1 MKKKGLILNSNL
13 YKDNSFIVDMINE
26 NELFVFEAKGISKSK
41 SKNKSLLFFLNLV
54 EAEFASRGEKNILI
68 NGNILYDT
76 SFLMSDFEGIFFLN
90 VMKEILYKL
99 FLKENI
105 YKYYD
110 KLLNLLY
117 LCGKYKSSNIY
128 LIAVIHFLIYV
139 FDKEGIDYL
148 SYLKENSLDTTT
160 IDSFLDFKDLSNII
174 LSRETLKN
182 ILKNLNLFIVSN
194 LNTKLNSIELL

>member
-54 EAEFASRGEKNILI
+54 EAEFVSRGEKNILI

-99 FLKENI
+99 ILKENI

-110 KLLNLLY
+110 KLLDLLY
-117 LCGKYKSSNIY
+117 LCGKYKSSNIP
-128 LIAVIHFLIYV
+128 
-139 FDKEGIDYL
+139 K
-148 SYLKENSLDTTT
+148 
-160 IDSFLDFKDLSNII
+160 
-174 LSRETLKN
+174 
-182 ILKNLNLFIVSN
+182 
-194 LNTKLNSIELL
+194 

>member
-1 MKKKGLILNSNL
+1 M
-13 YKDNSFIVDMINE
+13 
-26 NELFVFEAKGISKSK
+26 
-41 SKNKSLLFFLNLV
+41 
-54 EAEFASRGEKNILI
+54 
-68 NGNILYDT
+68 
-76 SFLMSDFEGIFFLN
+76 
-90 VMKEILYKL
+90 
-99 FLKENI
+99 
-105 YKYYD
+105 
-110 KLLNLLY
+110 
-117 LCGKYKSSNIY
+117 
-128 LIAVIHFLIYV
+128 IYV

>member
-1 MKKKGLILNSNL
+1 MIKKITCIVCPNGCEIEIDGDNIRGYTCKRGLE
-13 YKDNSFIVDMINE
+13 YAK
-26 NELFVFEAKGISKSK
+26 NELLAPKRTITSTVRISGVDEVCPVKT
-41 SKNKSLLFFLNLV
+41 SLPIPK
-54 EAEFASRGEKNILI
+54 EE
-68 NGNILYDT
+68 
-76 SFLMSDFEGIFFLN
+76 IFN

-99 FLKENI
+99 ILKENI

-174 LSRETLKN
+174 LNRETLKN
-182 ILKNLNLFIVSN
+182 ILKNLNLFIASN

>member
-1 MKKKGLILNSNL
+1 M
-13 YKDNSFIVDMINE
+13 
-26 NELFVFEAKGISKSK
+26 
-41 SKNKSLLFFLNLV
+41 
-54 EAEFASRGEKNILI
+54 
-68 NGNILYDT
+68 
-76 SFLMSDFEGIFFLN
+76 
-90 VMKEILYKL
+90 
-99 FLKENI
+99 
-105 YKYYD
+105 
-110 KLLNLLY
+110 Y